1 MPRVLLSYRREDS
14 APYAGR
20 LYDHLSERF
29 GRDNVF
35 MDVAT
40 IRPGQDFSTAIE
52 QSVTACDALV
62 AVIGRGWLSSSD
74 DKGRRLDRADDF
86 VRMEIAVALS
96 RRITVIPALVGGAA
110 MPRSEQLPDDL
121 SGLSRRQAIE
131 ISDTRFHQDVDRLI
145 EALAPPAGVPIVTVD
160 ADSRKSPPPSRRWIF
175 AVTVLLVA
183 GLALGYWLL
192 SGRSASPPA
201 ASSRPVTV
209 TALPAEGSGT
219 IDKPRP
225 IDFAATYSLVLDK
238 DEEAYLKLPSP
249 AREVTLVLDSKRVD
263 GKTNNLI
270 STLSLLDQNG
280 AVINARALH
289 MNEIDTGFRQVGT
302 FSFRQPAAL
311 TIKLVNSI
319 DPARYWL
326 TVLTSPGAP
335 LTPFYGD
342 QVPAPLTLGQAVSG
356 ELDQNEDRYY
366 AVPLKP
372 GDYSAILDF
381 ARPGKK
387 DNFIGYLAVLDA
399 DGGNQR
405 RVIAVNEIEVS
416 HRAVGVLAMKGDG
429 VAIVRVKNQHVG
441 VKYGLR
447 IVRKE

>member
-20 LYDHLSERF
+20 LYDHLSEQF

-35 MDVAT
+35 MDVTT
-40 IRPGQDFSTAIE
+40 IRPGQDFFTAIE

-62 AVIGRGWLSSSD
+62 AVIGKGWLSSSD

-86 VRMEIAVALS
+86 VRMEIAIALS
-96 RRITVIPALVGGAA
+96 RRVIVIPALVGGAA
-110 MPRSEQLPDDL
+110 MPRAEQLPDDL

-131 ISDTRFHQDVDRLI
+131 ISDTRFQQDVDRLI
-145 EALAPPAGVPIVTVD
+145 EALAPAAGVPIVTAD
-160 ADSRKSPPPSRRWIF
+160 ADSRKSPPPSRRWLSIP
-175 AVTVLLVA
+175 VLLVA
-183 GLALGYWLL
+183 VLALGYWLL

-201 ASSRPVTV
+201 ASSRPVAV
-209 TALPAEGSGT
+209 TDLPAEANGT
-219 IDKPRP
+219 INKPHP
-225 IDFAATYSLVLDK
+225 IDFAATYSLALDK

-249 AREVTLVLDSKRVD
+249 AREVTLVLDSRRVD
-263 GKTNNLI
+263 GQTNNLI
-270 STLSLLDQNG
+270 STLSLLDPNG

-289 MNEIDTGFRQVGT
+289 LNEIDTGFRQVGT
-302 FSFRQPAAL
+302 FSFRQPTAL

-319 DPARYWL
+319 DAARYWL

-335 LTPFYGD
+335 LMPFYGEL
-342 QVPAPLTLGQAVSG
+342 VPTPLTVGQAVSG
-356 ELDQNEDRYY
+356 ELDENEDRYY
-366 AVPLKP
+366 AVPLKT
-372 GDYSAILDF
+372 GDYTAILDF
-381 ARPGKK
+381 TRPGKR

-405 RVIAVNEIEVS
+405 RVIALNEIEVS

-429 VAIVRVKNQHVG
+429 VAIVRVKNQHGG

-447 IVRKE
+447 IVQKE

>member
-20 LYDHLSERF
+20 LYDHLSEQF

-86 VRMEIAVALS
+86 VRMEIAIALS

-110 MPRSEQLPDDL
+110 MPLSDQLPDDL

-209 TALPAEGSGT
+209 TALPAEGNGT

-302 FSFRQPAAL
+302 FSFRQPTAL
-311 TIKLVNSI
+311 TIKL
-319 DPARYWL
+319 
-326 TVLTSPGAP
+326 
-335 LTPFYGD
+335 
-342 QVPAPLTLGQAVSG
+342 VSG